1 MEFFDTHAHYDD
13 EKFEEDREEVLKKI
27 YNAGVTKC
35 INMGCDV
42 ESSKKAIEIAESHEF
57 IYAAVGLHPEEIP
70 QDEAELC
77 KIISQIKELAIQNQ
91 KITDEQEKNKIIDYE
106 KSNNEKV
113 IINRTDDEIINNEKS
128 NNNRVD
134 EKTTNCKKVVAI
146 GEIGLDYYWR
156 QDNKELQKQAFIKQ
170 IELANELKLPVSIH
184 TRDAIDDMIAIIRK
198 YKLEQSGVM
207 HCCPFNR
214 ELVKHALE
222 NGLYIGFGG
231 TSTFKSSKNAKEIVN
246 MVPNE
251 RILIETD
258 SPYLSPEPKR
268 GTRNDSSN
276 LKYIVE
282 KLAEYKGIEPEQMA
296 KITYENANRLFKI

>member
-1 MEFFDTHAHYDD
+1 MDFFDTHAHYDD
-13 EKFEEDREEVLKKI
+13 EKFEGDREEVLKKI

-42 ESSKKAIEIAESHEF
+42 KSSKIATEIANSHDF
-57 IYAAVGLHPEEIP
+57 IYGAVGLHPEEIP
-70 QDEAELC
+70 QNEDELL
-77 KIISQIKELAIQNQ
+77 KTVSQIKELAI
-91 KITDEQEKNKIIDYE
+91 
-106 KSNNEKV
+106 
-113 IINRTDDEIINNEKS
+113 
-128 NNNRVD
+128 NNR
-134 EKTTNCKKVVAI
+134 KVVAI

-170 IELANELKLPVSIH
+170 IELANELKIPVSIH

-198 YKLEQSGVM
+198 YKLEQSGVL

-246 MVPNE
+246 MVPNDK
-251 RILIETD
+251 ILIETD

-276 LKYIVE
+276 LKYVVE
-282 KLAEYKGIEPEQMA
+282 KLAEYKGIEPKQMA
-296 KITYENANRLFKI
+296 KITYENALKLFIKK

>member
-13 EKFEEDREEVLKKI
+13 EKFKSDREEVLKNI
-27 YNAGVTKC
+27 YNAGVKKC

-42 ESSKKAIEIAESHEF
+42 KSSKMAIEIANNHDF

-70 QDEAELC
+70 QTEEELWN
-77 KIISQIKELAIQNQ
+77 IIAQIKELAIYNK
-91 KITDEQEKNKIIDYE
+91 KI
-106 KSNNEKV
+106 
-113 IINRTDDEIINNEKS
+113 
-128 NNNRVD
+128 
-134 EKTTNCKKVVAI
+134 VAI

-198 YKLEQSGVM
+198 YKLEQSGVL

-214 ELVKHALE
+214 ELVRHSLE
-222 NGLYIGFGG
+222 NGLYVGFGG
-231 TSTFKSSKNAKEIVN
+231 TSTFKSSKNAKEILN
-246 MVPNE
+246 MVPND

-268 GTRNDSSN
+268 GTRNNSSN
-276 LKYIVE
+276 LKYVVE

-296 KITYENANRLFKI
+296 KITYDNASRLFKI